1 LVSTLIPLL
10 TKNIIKFQLTFTT
23 KTLKKSK
30 SKFLVL
36 LPLLDLTYNKKQA
49 NSTTNSRLGENK
61 QSPLFLIL
69 KEQFLALKEVKIKNK
84 KRLIHENQSLM

>member
-1 LVSTLIPLL
+1 VLL
-10 TKNIIKFQLTFTT
+10 SVLRTDNFFLGIYTNITPSKKHNKISANFYHKNT
-23 KTLKKSK
+23 KKSK

-36 LPLLDLTYNKKQA
+36 LPLLDLIYNKKQA

-69 KEQFLALKEVKIKNK
+69 KEQFLALKEVNK
-84 KRLIHENQSLM
+84 

>member
-1 LVSTLIPLL
+1 
-10 TKNIIKFQLTFTT
+10 
-23 KTLKKSK
+23 
-30 SKFLVL
+30 
-36 LPLLDLTYNKKQA
+36 
-49 NSTTNSRLGENK
+49 LGENK